1 MIEKKGF
8 MKKLFLVMGKSASG
22 KDTLYKDI
30 VGRFGDRLGVVVPYT
45 TRPKRQGETEGVE
58 YHFITEGQMSRMKRD
73 GKIIESRCY
82 QTVYGPWYYL
92 TVDDGQID
100 LSKRSSILIVT
111 PAAYEKLRDY
121 FGADRVVPLYI
132 ETDDGVRLERA
143 LKRERAQAEPKY
155 EEMCRRF
162 LADAKDFSEEVLNRL
177 GIQKRFVNDDYQR
190 VLDELCSEIEKE
202 CGDEVVS

>member
-1 MIEKKGF
+1 
-8 MKKLFLVMGKSASG
+8 MKKLFLIMGKSASG

-30 VGRFGDRLGVVVPYT
+30 VSRFRDRLGVVVPYT
-45 TRPKRQGETEGVE
+45 TRPKRQGE
-58 YHFITEGQMSRMKRD
+58 KD
-73 GKIIESRCY
+73 GKEYCFISERRMREMEAAGKVIESRCY
-82 QTVYGPWYYL
+82 QTVLGPWYYL
-92 TVDDGQID
+92 TADDGQID
-100 LSKRSSILIVT
+100 LNKKSSILIVT

-121 FGADRVVPLYI
+121 FGAERVVPLYI
-132 ETDDGVRLERA
+132 ETDDGIRLERA
-143 LKRERAQAEPKY
+143 LKRERSQAEPKY

-190 VLDELCSEIEKE
+190 VLEELCAEIEKE

>member
-1 MIEKKGF
+1 MG
-8 MKKLFLVMGKSASG
+8 KLFLIMGKSASG
-22 KDTLYKDI
+22 KDTLYRDI
-30 VGRFGDRLGVVVPYT
+30 KSRFADCLGSVVPYT
-45 TRPKRQGETEGVE
+45 TRPRRQGESEGRE
-58 YHFITEGQMSRMKRD
+58 YHFITENQMVQMVESGR
-73 GKIIESRCY
+73 IIEERHY
-82 QTVYGPWYYL
+82 KTLFGYWYYL
-92 TVDDGQID
+92 TADDGQID

-177 GIQKRFVNDDYQR
+177 GIRKRFVNDDYQR
-190 VLDELCSEIEKE
+190 VLEELCAEIEKE

>member
-1 MIEKKGF
+1 ME
-8 MKKLFLVMGKSASG
+8 KLFLIMGKSASG

-30 VGRFGDRLGVVVPYT
+30 TQRFSDRLGTVVPYT
-45 TRPKRQGETEGVE
+45 TRPKREGEMEGVE
-58 YHFITEGQMSRMKRD
+58 YHFISENLMSRRKKD
-73 GKIIESRCY
+73 GKVIESRCY

-100 LSKRSSILIVT
+100 LGKKSSILIVT

-121 FGADRVVPLYI
+121 FGAERVVPLYV
-132 ETDDGVRLERA
+132 ETDDGIRLERA

-190 VLDELCSEIEKE
+190 VLDELCAEIEKE

>member
-1 MIEKKGF
+1 MP
-8 MKKLFLVMGKSASG
+8 KLFLIMGKSASG

-30 VGRFGDRLGVVVPYT
+30 VSRFRNRLGIVVPYT
-45 TRPKRQGETEGVE
+45 TRPKRDGEKEGKE
-58 YHFITEGQMSRMKRD
+58 YHFIAERQMREMESS
-73 GKIIESRCY
+73 GKVIENRCY
-82 QTVYGPWYYL
+82 QTVYGPWYYI
-92 TVDDGQID
+92 TADDGQID

-121 FGADRVVPLYI
+121 FGVERVVPLYI

-162 LADAKDFSEEVLNRL
+162 LADAKDFSEDVLNRL
-177 GIQKRFVNDDYQR
+177 GISKRFVNDDYHR
-190 VLDELCSEIEKE
+190 VLEELCAEIEKE

>member
-1 MIEKKGF
+1 MP
-8 MKKLFLVMGKSASG
+8 KLFLIMGKSASG

-30 VGRFGDRLGVVVPYT
+30 INRFCNRLGIVVPYT

-58 YHFITEGQMSRMKRD
+58 YHFITESLMSRMKRD
-73 GKIIESRCY
+73 GKVIESRCY

-190 VLDELCSEIEKE
+190 VLDELCAEIEKE

>member
-1 MIEKKGF
+1 MP
-8 MKKLFLVMGKSASG
+8 KLFLIMGKSASG

-30 VGRFGDRLGVVVPYT
+30 VSRFRNRLGIVVPYT
-45 TRPKRQGETEGVE
+45 TRPKRDGEKEGKE
-58 YHFITEGQMSRMKRD
+58 YHFIAERQMREMESS
-73 GKIIESRCY
+73 GKVIENRCY
-82 QTVYGPWYYL
+82 QTVYGPWYYI
-92 TVDDGQID
+92 TADDGQID

-121 FGADRVVPLYI
+121 FGVERVVPLYI

-162 LADAKDFSEEVLNRL
+162 LADAKDFSEDVLNRL
-177 GIQKRFVNDDYQR
+177 GISKRFVNDDYHR
-190 VLDELCSEIEKE
+190 VLNELCAEIEKE

>member
-1 MIEKKGF
+1 MS
-8 MKKLFLVMGKSASG
+8 KLFLIMGKSASG

-30 VGRFGDRLGVVVPYT
+30 VSRFRNRLGIVVPYT
-45 TRPKRQGETEGVE
+45 TRPKRVGEKEGKE
-58 YHFITEGQMSRMKRD
+58 YHFITEKRMREIEAA

-121 FGADRVVPLYI
+121 FGAEHVIPLYI

>member
-1 MIEKKGF
+1 MS
-8 MKKLFLVMGKSASG
+8 KLFLIMGKSASG
-22 KDTLYKDI
+22 KDTLYRDI
-30 VGRFGDRLGVVVPYT
+30 VSRFGDRLGVVVPYT
-45 TRPKRQGETEGVE
+45 TRPKRAGEKEGKE
-58 YHFITEGQMSRMKRD
+58 YHFIAEKRMREIEAA
-73 GKIIESRCY
+73 GKVIESRCY

-100 LSKRSSILIVT
+100 LGKKSSILIVT
-111 PAAYEKLRDY
+111 PVAYEKLRDY
-121 FGADRVVPLYI
+121 FGAERVVPLYI

>member
-1 MIEKKGF
+1 
-8 MKKLFLVMGKSASG
+8 MGKSASG

-30 VGRFGDRLGVVVPYT
+30 TKRFSGRLGTVVPYT
-45 TRPKRQGETEGVE
+45 TRPKREGETEGVE
-58 YHFITEGQMSRMKRD
+58 YHFISECCMSRLNRE

-92 TVDDGQID
+92 TIDDGQID
-100 LSKRSSILIVT
+100 LTKRGSILIVT

-121 FGADRVVPLYI
+121 FGAERVVPLYI
-132 ETDDGVRLERA
+132 ETDDGIRLERA
-143 LKRERAQAEPKY
+143 LKRERSQAEPKY

-177 GIQKRFVNDDYQR
+177 GIRKRFVNDDYHR
-190 VLDELCSEIEKE
+190 VLEELCAEIEKE

>member
-1 MIEKKGF
+1 MG
-8 MKKLFLVMGKSASG
+8 KLFLIMGKSASG

-30 VGRFGDRLGVVVPYT
+30 TQRFADCLGTVVPYT

-58 YHFITEGQMSRMKRD
+58 YHFITESLMSRMKRD
-73 GKIIESRCY
+73 GKVIESRCY

-132 ETDDGVRLERA
+132 ETDDGLRLERA

-162 LADAKDFSEEVLNRL
+162 LADAKDFSEEALNRL
-177 GIQKRFVNDDYQR
+177 GIRKRFVNDDYQR

>member
-1 MIEKKGF
+1 MR
-8 MKKLFLVMGKSASG
+8 KLFLIMGKSASG

-30 VGRFGDRLGVVVPYT
+30 TQRFADCLGTVVPYT
-45 TRPKRQGETEGVE
+45 TRPQRKGETEGVE

-73 GKIIESRCY
+73 GKVIESRCY

-121 FGADRVVPLYI
+121 FGAEHVIPLYI

-162 LADAKDFSEEVLNRL
+162 LADAKDFSEEVLTRL

>member
-1 MIEKKGF
+1 MG
-8 MKKLFLVMGKSASG
+8 KLFLIMGKSASG

-30 VGRFGDRLGVVVPYT
+30 TQRFADCLGTVVPYT

-58 YHFITEGQMSRMKRD
+58 YHFITESLMSRMKRD
-73 GKIIESRCY
+73 GKVIESRCY

-121 FGADRVVPLYI
+121 FGAEHVIPLYI

-143 LKRERAQAEPKY
+143 LKRERAQAKPKY

-190 VLDELCSEIEKE
+190 VLDELCAEIEKE